1 MYRLTTKTYTFSWF
15 WM

>member
-1 MYRLTTKTYTFSWF
+1 MYRMTTKTYTFSWF